1 MTDLLP
7 VKRPVG
13 KDASQ
18 RTRRITQGGLMKG
31 LFTKGVGGQR
41 NNKEWF
47 SMRGP
52 VIVKLLPPRTKRERV
67 KER

>member
-1 MTDLLP
+1 
-7 VKRPVG
+7 
-13 KDASQ
+13 
-18 RTRRITQGGLMKG
+18 MKG